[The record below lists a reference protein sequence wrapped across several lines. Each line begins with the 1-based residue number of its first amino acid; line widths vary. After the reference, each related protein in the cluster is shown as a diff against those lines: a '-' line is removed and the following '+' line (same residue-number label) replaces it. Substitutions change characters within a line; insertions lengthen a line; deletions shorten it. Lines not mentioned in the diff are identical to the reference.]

1 MIEQGFCF
9 DEMSPDAVLADILHL
24 TEKTV
29 YITENGCCCDNDL
42 YCIRYM
48 ALHYAAFRNA
58 IDLGVD
64 LRGVF
69 HSSLMENWEWGT
81 YAPRLGLVDV
91 DRKTFQRTP
100 KPSARIYKQIIANNG
115 FSGEKLVNQG
125 NINPFINK

>member
-1 MIEQGFCF
+1 
-9 DEMSPDAVLADILHL
+9 LA
-24 TEKTV
+24 
-29 YITENGCCCDNDL
+29 G
-42 YCIRYM
+42 
-48 ALHYAAFRNA
+48 A
-58 IDLGVD
+58 
-64 LRGVF
+64 
-69 HSSLMENWEWGT
+69 WGT